1 MIRFRKDD
9 GSDYPEWEQKA
20 FGDIFTMHQTNTFS
34 RDQLNNELGDVQN
47 IHYGDILVKFGSVI
61 DCNMDKLPFVNEDV
75 PIKKFIN
82 ESYVRDGDI
91 IVADTAEDYT
101 AGKVSEV
108 QNIGERKVLSGLH
121 TMLCRPQKEFASRYL
136 GYYLNSEQY
145 HKQVIRLLVGTKVY
159 SINKKAITDT
169 ILKYPCLEEQQKIA
183 DFLSSV
189 DDVIAAS
196 EQEVATLEEQKKG
209 VMQKIFS
216 QEVRFK
222 ADDGSDYPEW
232 EEKSVKELTLFHKQ
246 GYYTKEEY
254 VENGIKLARVSD
266 LFNPKVDFESMPMID
281 ISEKDY
287 EAFKV
292 SVGDFLIARSGSIG
306 RYGIVTEIP
315 EDIKVVF
322 GSFVIKFNFD
332 ENLLNTKYFGEFY
345 SSDFALRQLKRIIQ
359 AGANVNINAENI
371 KTIKVPLPCLKEQQK
386 IANFLSDFDK
396 AIDLAKQELE
406 QWKELKKGLLQQL
419 FE

>member
-1 MIRFRKDD
+1 MIRFKKDD
-9 GSDYPEWEQKA
+9 GSNYPDIVEDKMQNLSKINQGLQIAIENR
-20 FGDIFTMHQTNTFS
+20 FDEPGDGRYFYITNEFLKEGANKRYYIENPPKSVICTK
-34 RDQLNNELGDVQN
+34 E
-47 IHYGDILVKFGSVI
+47 DILMTRTGNTGLVVSNVDGCFHNNFFKI
-61 DCNMDKLPFVNEDV
+61 DYDRERLNK
-75 PIKKFIN
+75 
-82 ESYVRDGDI
+82 
-91 IVADTAEDYT
+91 DYLLNFFKRPET
-101 AGKVSEV
+101 LHRILVLAG
-108 QNIGERKVLSGLH
+108 
-121 TMLCRPQKEFASRYL
+121 ASTIPD
-136 GYYLNSEQY
+136 LN
-145 HKQVIRLLVGTKVY
+145 HKDFY
-159 SINKKAITDT
+159 SIKIP
-169 ILKYPCLEEQQKIA
+169 IPCLEEQQKIA
-183 DFLSSV
+183 DFLSTV
-189 DDVIAAS
+189 DDVITAS
-196 EQEVATLEEQKKG
+196 EQEVANLEEQKKG
-209 VMQKIFS
+209 AMQKIFS

-266 LFNPKVDFESMPMID
+266 LFNPKIDFESMPMID
-281 ISEKDY
+281 ISERDY

-332 ENLLNTKYFGEFY
+332 ENLLSTKYFGEFY

-371 KTIKVPLPCLKEQQK
+371 KTIKVPLPCIEEQKK
-386 IANFLSDFDK
+386 IANFLSDMDT

>member
-1 MIRFRKDD
+1 
-9 GSDYPEWEQKA
+9 
-20 FGDIFTMHQTNTFS
+20 
-34 RDQLNNELGDVQN
+34 
-47 IHYGDILVKFGSVI
+47 
-61 DCNMDKLPFVNEDV
+61 
-75 PIKKFIN
+75 
-82 ESYVRDGDI
+82 
-91 IVADTAEDYT
+91 
-101 AGKVSEV
+101 
-108 QNIGERKVLSGLH
+108 
-121 TMLCRPQKEFASRYL
+121 
-136 GYYLNSEQY
+136 
-145 HKQVIRLLVGTKVY
+145 
-159 SINKKAITDT
+159 
-169 ILKYPCLEEQQKIA
+169 
-183 DFLSSV
+183 
-189 DDVIAAS
+189 
-196 EQEVATLEEQKKG
+196 
-209 VMQKIFS
+209 MQKIFS

-254 VENGIKLARVSD
+254 VQNGIKLARVSD

-371 KTIKVPLPCLKEQQK
+371 KTIKVPLPCIEEQKK
-386 IANFLSDFDK
+386 IADFLSDFDT
-396 AIDLAKQELE
+396 AIDLVKQELE

>member
-1 MIRFRKDD
+1 MIRFKKDD
-9 GSDYPEWEQKA
+9 GSNYPEIKIMKIKDICTVTNGKGNTQDKIDDGIYPFYVRSDTVERSNKYIFDNEA
-20 FGDIFTMHQTNTFS
+20 IITSGDGVGVGKIFHYVNGKYNLHQRCYACFDFKDVNCKYFYYYFSTFFY
-34 RDQLNNELGDVQN
+34 RR
-47 IHYGDILVKFGSVI
+47 VKRLSAKGSVDSVRLDFI
-61 DCNMDKLPFVNEDV
+61 TEMD
-75 PIKKFIN
+75 IK
-82 ESYVRDGDI
+82 V
-91 IVADTAEDYT
+91 
-101 AGKVSEV
+101 
-108 QNIGERKVLSGLH
+108 
-121 TMLCRPQKEFASRYL
+121 
-136 GYYLNSEQY
+136 
-145 HKQVIRLLVGTKVY
+145 
-159 SINKKAITDT
+159 
-169 ILKYPCLEEQQKIA
+169 PCLEEQQKIA

-189 DDVIAAS
+189 DDIITAS
-196 EQEVATLEEQKKG
+196 EQEVAALEEQKKG
-209 VMQKIFS
+209 AMQKIFS

-281 ISEKDY
+281 ISERDY

-332 ENLLNTKYFGEFY
+332 ENLLSTKYFGEFY

-371 KTIKVPLPCLKEQQK
+371 KTIKVPLPCIEEQQK
-386 IANFLSDFDK
+386 IADFLSDFDT

>member
-1 MIRFRKDD
+1 MIRFKRDD
-9 GSDYPEWEQKA
+9 GSNYPEWEEKLLKEVALFFNGDRSNRYPKDNDFVENGICFLNTENLHDTVLNIKA
-20 FGDIFTMHQTNTFS
+20 KCKYITIEKYNELSGAKIELLDTIYCLRGSVGLCALNTF
-34 RDQLNNELGDVQN
+34 LNEGTVASSLMVIRAKKEMLEPVYMNCLLKSN
-47 IHYGDILVKFGSVI
+47 I
-61 DCNMDKLPFVNEDV
+61 
-75 PIKKFIN
+75 
-82 ESYVRDGDI
+82 
-91 IVADTAEDYT
+91 
-101 AGKVSEV
+101 
-108 QNIGERKVLSGLH
+108 VL
-121 TMLCRPQKEFASRYL
+121 
-136 GYYLNSEQY
+136 
-145 HKQVIRLLVGTKVY
+145 KQVSQCLNGSCAGNLSAKDVGLFL
-159 SINKKAITDT
+159 IPI
-169 ILKYPCLEEQQKIA
+169 PCLEEQKKIA
-183 DFLSSV
+183 DFLSHI
-189 DDVIAAS
+189 DDVIVAS
-196 EQEVATLEEQKKG
+196 EQEITTLEEQKKG

-281 ISEKDY
+281 ISERDY

-332 ENLLNTKYFGEFY
+332 ENLLSTKYFGEFY

-371 KTIKVPLPCLKEQQK
+371 KTIKVPLPCIEEQKK
-386 IANFLSDFDK
+386 IANFLSDMDT